1 MKSPIP
7 DYLQA
12 VLEQVR
18 PNDSGE
24 TAQGIDVLARADTSR
39 MAVALCTVDG
49 TLYSAGDD
57 EVQFSIQ
64 SIAKVRLL

>member
-12 VLEQVR
+12 VLDKVR

-24 TAQGIDVLARADTSR
+24 AAQSIDVLARADTSK
-39 MAVALCTVDG
+39 MAVALTTVDG
-49 TLYSAGDD
+49 TIYSAGDD
-57 EVQFSIQ
+57 DVEFSIQ
-64 SIAKVRLL
+64 SVAKVFV